1 VVDLAELRSWVLAF
15 ILTLA
20 IMAGVAG
27 LVWLCFA
34 HPLGVLWVVVIAF
47 IFIFVHK
54 GQ

>member
-1 VVDLAELRSWVLAF
+1 MVDFAELRSWILAF

-20 IMAGVAG
+20 ILAGGAG
-27 LVWLCFA
+27 LIWLCFA

>member
-1 VVDLAELRSWVLAF
+1 VVDLAELRIWILAF
-15 ILTLA
+15 ILTLS
-20 IMAGVAG
+20 ILAGVAG

-34 HPLGVLWVVVIAF
+34 HPLGVLWVVVLSF